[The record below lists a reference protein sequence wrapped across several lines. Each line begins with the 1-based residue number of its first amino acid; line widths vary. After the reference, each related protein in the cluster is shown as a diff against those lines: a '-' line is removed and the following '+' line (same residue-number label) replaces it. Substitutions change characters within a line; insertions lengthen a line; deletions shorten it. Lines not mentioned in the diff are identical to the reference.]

1 MIDLNDED
9 DPLLFRVQVPAGSL
23 IAQWNEVLAA
33 LAKPGAAEPTVQ
45 DVAAAIRKVSRTP
58 AVAADTPDEILFAA
72 FARMSKAVER
82 AGN

>member
-9 DPLLFRVQVPAGSL
+9 DPLLFRVQVPAGGL
-23 IAQWNEVLAA
+23 IMQWNEVLAA
-33 LAKPGAAEPTVQ
+33 LAKPGQQEPTVQ
-45 DVAAAIRKVSRTP
+45 DVAAAIRKVARTP
-58 AVAADTPDEILFAA
+58 EIASQTPEEILFAA